1 MSSWWKGN
9 YPAARSNGDSSRR
22 NSTTTE
28 EQKQTRRTNTFYGP
42 LESHWHF
49 PEPEKKKPPLT
60 SKLTFK
66 SLQKSLTKV
75 SKSNAFRT
83 MFQGVH
89 DPNEEKVVKSLR
101 DTLLSKGQLP
111 EKYDDYH
118 TLLRFLRLRNFNM
131 SKAEI
136 MFVNMLKWRDSSG
149 VDLIAKEFKFE
160 EYDAVKKCYPHG
172 YHGVDKYGRPLY
184 IERIGL
190 VDLNAFFNITTFDRY
205 VKYHIYE
212 QEKTM
217 NLRYPACSL
226 AVKRHIASTTAIL
239 DVKGLGT
246 NNFSRPAREIFTE
259 IQRIDSN
266 YYPETLNQLYII
278 NAGPG
283 FKVLW
288 KILSAFFD
296 VRTLA
301 KIQILGTKYQD
312 KLSEA
317 VDLSNLPDFLG
328 GNCKCYEHG
337 GCLMKDTGP
346 WTHIDIITKL
356 MDVFN
361 NAEQL
366 ADNVEQLAD
375 EPSGTEDLEVLSS
388 FQNVI
393 PFGQGSSNRRLRSSS
408 IRTLSSKMDDAP
420 ENYLENTSGKQ
431 YTKNKHLKQKI
442 NELEEWL
449 VDTDEILQLL
459 NSKQQEL
466 ADHIEQLKKLNDLV

>member
-9 YPAARSNGDSSRR
+9 YPTTRSDGDSSRR

-28 EQKQTRRTNTFYGP
+28 EQQQTRRTNSFYGP
-42 LESHWHF
+42 LELHWHL

-60 SKLTFK
+60 SKLTFR

-75 SKSNAFRT
+75 SKSDAFRT
-83 MFQGVH
+83 MLQGVR
-89 DPNEEKVVKSLR
+89 DPNEEKVVQSLR

-118 TLLRFLRLRNFNM
+118 TLLRFLRMRNFDM

-149 VDLIAKEFKFE
+149 VDLIANEFKFE

-190 VDLNAFFNITTFDRY
+190 VDLNALFNLTTIDRY
-205 VKYHIYE
+205 VKYHISE

-259 IQRIDSN
+259 IQRIDGN

-288 KILSAFFD
+288 KILSAFLD

-312 KLSEA
+312 KLSEV

-346 WTHIDIITKL
+346 WIDTNIITKL

-361 NAEQL
+361 N
-366 ADNVEQLAD
+366 VEQLAD
-375 EPSGTEDLEVLSS
+375 KPTGTKGFEVLST
-388 FQNVI
+388 FQN
-393 PFGQGSSNRRLRSSS
+393 GSSNRQLRSSS
-408 IRTLSSKMDDAP
+408 IRTLSSKMDDTP

-431 YTKNKHLKQKI
+431 YTKNKLLKQKI
-442 NELEEWL
+442 NELEAWL
-449 VDTDEILQLL
+449 ADTDEILQLL